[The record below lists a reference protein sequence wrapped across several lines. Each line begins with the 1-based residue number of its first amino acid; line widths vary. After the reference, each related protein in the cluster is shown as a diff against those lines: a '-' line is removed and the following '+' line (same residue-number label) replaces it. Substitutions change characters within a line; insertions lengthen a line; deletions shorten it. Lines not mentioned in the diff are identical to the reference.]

1 MNLRKIPLSSFKG
14 TLIREKTSY
23 NKTPALT
30 ESMNMD
36 IWIVGTSNKLFKRVS

>member
-1 MNLRKIPLSSFKG
+1 MNLRKIPLSSFKD
-14 TLIREKTSY
+14 TLREKASY

-36 IWIVGTSNKLFKRVS
+36 IWIVGTPNKLFKRVS